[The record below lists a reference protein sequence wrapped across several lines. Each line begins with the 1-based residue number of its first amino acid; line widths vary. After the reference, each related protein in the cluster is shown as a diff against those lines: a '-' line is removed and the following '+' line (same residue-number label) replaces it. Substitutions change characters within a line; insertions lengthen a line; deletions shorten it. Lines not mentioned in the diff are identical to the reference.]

1 MGYVDKKIALQY
13 LANSENLFNKIKT
26 SFLNN
31 NQDTID
37 NITKCLL
44 ENNIE
49 ELHRIIHSIKGISL
63 NIGSM
68 VLYEDSSAVVEK
80 LKKEEIDLPLLER
93 FIDTFNNVYL
103 ELSRM

>member
-1 MGYVDKKIALQY
+1 MRAIKNAKIVLEDRC
-13 LANSENLFNKIKT
+13 ENLFNKIKT